1 MLKIKQICFYYLKD
15 ILKKEGIYMSGKNGR
30 ITAYINKKAIAA
42 NFQNMKAN
50 LKDGVKMVA
59 VIKTDGYGHGA
70 VPIAQMVEPY
80 EYIWGFAVAAVEEG
94 LALREAGI
102 AKPILVLG
110 YTFEADYPAMIKN
123 GIRPAV
129 FTMKMAEEFAAAT
142 RTLGV
147 KAPIHI
153 AVDTGMSRIGFA
165 DCEESVHTVCAI
177 SRIPDLTIE
186 GAFTHFARADETDK
200 SSAMQQFRRFDG
212 FCRNLEHAGV
222 KNFLRHCS
230 NSAGI
235 LELPEVNMDMVR
247 AGITIYGI
255 YPSDEV
261 ARDIELHPAMEL
273 KSHVVYIKQIAKG
286 TAISYGGTFVAD
298 HDMRIATIPV
308 GYGDGYPRS
317 LSSKG
322 SVLIRGRRAPIVGR
336 VCMDQ
341 FMVDVTDIP
350 AELLDEVTL
359 LGKDGE
365 EEITIDELGA
375 LSGRFPYEFVCDIGK
390 RVPRV
395 YLD

>member
-1 MLKIKQICFYYLKD
+1 MTIFI
-15 ILKKEGIYMSGKNGR
+15 ILEKEGILMSGKNGR

-42 NFQNMKAN
+42 NFQNMKSN

-80 EYIWGFAVAAVEEG
+80 DYIWGFAVAAVEEG

-102 AKPILVLG
+102 SKPILVLG
-110 YTFEADYPAMIKN
+110 YTFEQDYPIMIKN

-129 FTMKMAEEFAAAT
+129 FTMKMAEEFAAAA
-142 RTLGV
+142 RELGV

-165 DCEESVHTVCAI
+165 DCEESIHTVSAI

-235 LELPEVNMDMVR
+235 LELPEVHMDMVR

-255 YPSDEV
+255 YPSNEV
-261 ARDIELHPAMEL
+261 ARDIKLYPAMGL
-273 KSHVVYIKQIAKG
+273 KSHIVYIKQIAKG

-317 LSSKG
+317 LSNRG

-341 FMVDVTDIP
+341 FMVDVTDLP

-365 EEITIDELGA
+365 EEITVDELGA

>member
-1 MLKIKQICFYYLKD
+1 
-15 ILKKEGIYMSGKNGR
+15 MSGKNGR
-30 ITAYINKKAIAA
+30 ITAYINRKAIAA
-42 NFQNMKAN
+42 NFQNMKSN

-80 EYIWGFAVAAVEEG
+80 DYIWGFAVAAVEEG

-110 YTFEADYPAMIKN
+110 YTFEQDYPIMIKN

-129 FTMKMAEEFAAAT
+129 FTMKMAEEFAAAA
-142 RTLGV
+142 RELGV

-165 DCEESVHTVCAI
+165 DCEESIHTVSAI

-235 LELPEVNMDMVR
+235 LELPEVHMDMVR

-255 YPSDEV
+255 YPSNEV
-261 ARDIELHPAMEL
+261 ARDIKLYPAMGL
-273 KSHVVYIKQIAKG
+273 KSHIVYIKQIAKG

-317 LSSKG
+317 LSNRG

-341 FMVDVTDIP
+341 FMVDVTDLP

-365 EEITIDELGA
+365 EEITVDELGA